1 MLNFLKKCLSDF
13 HKKHRVLSIF
23 IFTLIIIVIVLGV
36 ISLIGRIIIHKDP
49 SFRLYLLEQ
58 GELSSEQVISYL
70 HEAATMKKP
79 KSADNHLLSNLLTE
93 CKRRNIRIE
102 KKELIPLLNHPAQ
115 TVRYQAVLHLGAQI
129 DSRNVSSLI
138 KALDMPFEKSH
149 HAIMSLLRE
158 TTREELPDDPQI
170 WKEWYKKLPDT
181 SEFKQ
186 MQY

>member
-1 MLNFLKKCLSDF
+1 
-13 HKKHRVLSIF
+13 
-23 IFTLIIIVIVLGV
+23 
-36 ISLIGRIIIHKDP
+36 
-49 SFRLYLLEQ
+49 
-58 GELSSEQVISYL
+58 
-70 HEAATMKKP
+70 MKKP